1 MSFDWKKLVGSV
13 APTLATALG
22 GPLAGMAVQAI
33 GGALG
38 LSDST
43 EQNISAALAGA
54 KPDDLLKLKQ
64 ADQDFAEKMRQMDV
78 DVEKLAVDD
87 RASARGREMSIKDRT
102 PAHLAYLVIGGFFIM
117 SGCMVYCIMVLP
129 DIVAK
134 IPQSGWLLIGSV
146 YGYLAAEAKS
156 AANYYFG
163 SSSGSKDKDETLATI
178 AKG

>member
-1 MSFDWKKLVGSV
+1 
-13 APTLATALG
+13 
-22 GPLAGMAVQAI
+22 MAVQAI

-78 DVEKLAVDD
+78 DLEKLAIED
-87 RASARGREMSIKDRT
+87 RASARQREASVKDKTPSI
-102 PAHLAYLVIGGFFIM
+102 LAYLIIGGFFLM
-117 SGCMVYCIMVLP
+117 SGAMIYCIMVLP
-129 DIVAK
+129 ELTAK

-156 AANYYFG
+156 AGNYYFG
-163 SSSGSKDKDETLATI
+163 SSASSKEKDATI
-178 AKG
+178 SEIAKS